1 MICFHIAFSPVP
13 YPHIRAKHGQ
23 TTAFS
28 LPLPAVSGCHH
39 EAAAG
44 FRRVNSQ
51 LCFLLSRYICPL
63 MCVYHI
69 YHEAVTTSGPM
80 TTSGKEL
87 TPLVLHCTPPPHLPT
102 YLLLLS
108 SALTTTSGSNQ
119 SVTSELRCNKS
130 QPLRPPLYFFF
141 FPCLFFSLLFLSWL
155 FSGAGLSS
163 RKPQGSSRPL
173 HPPSCLHLGEG
184 QPHFLAASLPHYKPK
199 CIYLAH
205 LCRCVINT

>member
-1 MICFHIAFSPVP
+1 MISFHIAFSPVP
-13 YPHIRAKHGQ
+13 YPHIRAKHRQ

-141 FPCLFFSLLFLSWL
+141 SPASSSL
-155 FSGAGLSS
+155 FSFFPGCFQEQASAAENHRAPAGLST
-163 RKPQGSSRPL
+163 PL
-173 HPPSCLHLGEG
+173 LVYIWAKDSPTFWLLPS
-184 QPHFLAASLPHYKPK
+184 PTTSPNVY
-199 CIYLAH
+199 I
-205 LCRCVINT
+205 